1 MRIAATVA
9 LVLLGAGLEA
19 GVAGAAAAGA
29 QTIAGGARRDAGD
42 WQRYRAYDHDRPE
55 PGQRGYFADR
65 YFRDGRYYVV
75 RRLSRADR
83 LYRGADGRY
92 YCRREDGTTGL
103 ITGGLAGGVLGN
115 IIARGES
122 RLIGTLVGTRGGAL
136 PGRSVDRGRIRC
148 R

>member
-19 GVAGAAAAGA
+19 GVVGGAAAGA

-55 PGQRGYFADR
+55 PGQR
-65 YFRDGRYYVV
+65 RYYAV

-122 RLIGTLVGTRGGAL
+122 RRIGTLVDTRGGAL